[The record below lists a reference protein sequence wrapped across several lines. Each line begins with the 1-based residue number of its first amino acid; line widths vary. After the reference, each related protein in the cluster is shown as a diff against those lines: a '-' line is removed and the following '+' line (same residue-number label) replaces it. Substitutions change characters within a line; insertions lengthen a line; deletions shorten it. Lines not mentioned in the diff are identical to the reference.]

1 MSGDDVYWCLVLG
14 APVGLSVFNDMMVG
28 VADDAGDQ
36 RPSVIISVWVPE
48 CWVCVY
54 ITYEYGNLCVG
65 DVLYTVCYVCV

>member
-36 RPSVIISVWVPE
+36 RPSVIISV
-48 CWVCVY
+48 
-54 ITYEYGNLCVG
+54 
-65 DVLYTVCYVCV
+65 